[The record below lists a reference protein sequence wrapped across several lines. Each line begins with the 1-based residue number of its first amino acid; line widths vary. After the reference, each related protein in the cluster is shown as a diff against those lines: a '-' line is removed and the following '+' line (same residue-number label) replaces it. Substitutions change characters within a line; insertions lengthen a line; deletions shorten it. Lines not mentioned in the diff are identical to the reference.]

1 VGSAVAA
8 SRSTLNFTDDRDFDI
23 DQRALAISVGQVR
36 ASRWSFRASLGAILD
51 GSLVGEGR
59 THNIAPGVVVGLS
72 VAKQWTRGDWFLTG
86 TYSLSVSRTTTGLTS
101 EAQRETLIAT
111 DLVRV
116 GVMAGRTFG
125 PVSPYVLARGFGG
138 PVFWRLDDMD
148 VGGSDIYFF
157 QLGAGATFTTRSGFS
172 LVVDVS
178 ALGEQSA
185 SLGMAVR
192 I

>member
-1 VGSAVAA
+1 MAA
-8 SRSTLNFTDDRDFDI
+8 SRSTLSFTGDRELDI
-23 DQRALAISVGQVR
+23 DQRALAITVGQVR
-36 ASRWSFRASLGAILD
+36 ASRWSFRASLGALLD
-51 GSLVGEGR
+51 GSLVGDGR
-59 THNIAPGVVVGLS
+59 THNLGPGLVVGLS

-86 TYSLSVSRTTTGLTS
+86 TYSASVSRTTTGLAA

-111 DLVRV
+111 DLIRV

-138 PVFWRLDDMD
+138 PVFWRLDGMD
-148 VGGSDIYFF
+148 VTGSDIYFF
-157 QLGAGATFTTRSGFS
+157 QLGAGASFTTSSGFS